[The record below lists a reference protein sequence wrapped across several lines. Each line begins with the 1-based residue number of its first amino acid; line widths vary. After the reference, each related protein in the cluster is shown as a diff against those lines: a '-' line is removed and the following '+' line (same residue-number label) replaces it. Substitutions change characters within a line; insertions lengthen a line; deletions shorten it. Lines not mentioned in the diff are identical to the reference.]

1 MVHALR
7 QSIAVYKI
15 YLKECFAY
23 PVTWVIWVVTDAVT
37 MFAMPM
43 VMASAAIG
51 SGSGSIRGF
60 EPSQFFLYYM
70 AMFLVASFTTSHF
83 MWEIATE
90 VKEGQFSAQI
100 MRPISYF
107 RYTCVRNLTWRVTR
121 LGFVLPVALLYMWA
135 FRDRFDFSQVQAH
148 GTFWV
153 SLFLGHGLSICLVMA
168 FGMVALVMQDATGL
182 FELYYFPMLFLSGYM
197 FPVAMF
203 PDWVQQANYFLPFF
217 YISGVPT
224 EILIGRIEGAM
235 AWELIRNQAIWVVIF
250 YVAFRLAWKKG
261 IKHYTGVGM

>member
-1 MVHALR
+1 MAHAIR
-7 QSIAVYKI
+7 QSLAVFRI
-15 YLKECFAY
+15 YFKECFAY
-23 PVTWVIWVVTDAVT
+23 PVTWVIWVITDAVT

-43 VMASAAIG
+43 VMASAAMG
-51 SGSGSIRGF
+51 SGTGSIRGF

-83 MWEIATE
+83 MWEIAYE

-107 RYTCVRNLTWRVTR
+107 RYTFFRNLTWRTMRV
-121 LGFVLPVALLYMWA
+121 GFVIPIALAYMVL
-135 FRDRFDFSQVQAH
+135 FRDRFDFTQVQA
-148 GTFWV
+148 TWEFWA
-153 SLFLGHGLSICLVMA
+153 SLALGHGVSICLVMA
-168 FGMVALVMQDATGL
+168 FGMIALVMQDATGL

-203 PDWVQQANYFLPFF
+203 PAWVQDANYCLPFF

-224 EILIGRIEGAM
+224 EILVGRIQGPM
-235 AWELIRNQAIWVVIF
+235 ALELIRNQVFWVVVF
-250 YVAFRLAWKKG
+250 YIAFRIAWKKG